1 MDAYRTA
8 DDRFADLPGYSFAPH
23 YIEWEGLR
31 IHYLDEGDPGH
42 EPILLLHGEPD
53 WSYLYRRM
61 VPILAR
67 RFRVLAP
74 DYLGFGRS
82 DKPTDIGW
90 YSYDRHTESMKAL
103 IEHLDVRGATVVV
116 QDWGGPIGLRAAVE
130 MKDRFARLVV
140 LNTGL
145 FGGADW
151 PSPGFMRWRTF
162 AERTGLDLPVG
173 RVMASSVASPM
184 NDAVVAAYEAPF
196 PTRES
201 KAGAA
206 AFPLLVP
213 ISSDDPSAEKMRR
226 VAAEL
231 RAWKVPA
238 LVVWSDQDP
247 VFTLGHGQAMADAL
261 PGAAGKVSVVDG
273 AGHMLQEDKG
283 EEIAQRIVEWVDSNS
298 G

>member
-1 MDAYRTA
+1 VNAYRTA
-8 DDRFADLPGYSFAPH
+8 DDRFQDLPGYPFAPH
-23 YIEWEGLR
+23 YFEWDGLR
-31 IHYLDEGDPGH
+31 MHYLDEGRSEI
-42 EPILLLHGEPD
+42 EPILVLHGEPD

-67 RFRVLAP
+67 RFRVVAP

-90 YSYDRHTESMKAL
+90 YSYDRHTESIKAL
-103 IEHLDVRGATVVV
+103 IEHLDLRAITVVV

-145 FGGADW
+145 FAGDNW
-151 PSPGFMRWRTF
+151 PSPGFMRWRSF

-173 RVMASSVASPM
+173 RVMAASVAIPM
-184 NDAVVAAYEAPF
+184 ADEVAAAYDAPF
-196 PTRES
+196 PVREAR
-201 KAGAA
+201 AGAA

-213 ISSDDPSAEKMRR
+213 ITAEDPAAEQIQR
-226 VAAEL
+226 VAREL
-231 RAWKVPA
+231 RTWQVPA
-238 LVVWSDQDP
+238 LVIWGDQDP
-247 VFTLGHGQAMADAL
+247 VFTVEHGQSMADAL
-261 PGAAGKVSVVDG
+261 PGAAGKVWVIEG

-283 EEIAQRIVEWVDSNS
+283 EEIAERIVEWASRD

>member
-1 MDAYRTA
+1 M
-8 DDRFADLPGYSFAPH
+8 H
-23 YIEWEGLR
+23 YI
-31 IHYLDEGDPGH
+31 DEGNPGQ

-162 AERTGLDLPVG
+162 AERAGLDLPVG

-196 PTRES
+196 PTREA

-206 AFPLLVP
+206 AFPLLGP
-213 ISSDDPSAEKMRR
+213 ISSAGPRAGKMRP
-226 VAAEL
+226 VAAG
-231 RAWKVPA
+231 V
-238 LVVWSDQDP
+238 
-247 VFTLGHGQAMADAL
+247 
-261 PGAAGKVSVVDG
+261 G
-273 AGHMLQEDKG
+273 AG
-283 EEIAQRIVEWVDSNS
+283 EEPAPAGLCGPDPGLSA